1 MLASA
6 AAESPAL
13 LRFFRCF
20 SYHFFLLTVII
31 GPRIK
36 TPVTYCRKPTTMHR
50 FIISTVAGNK
60 RSLFVPTLFATAF
73 LSAPALHADAFS
85 DHVSFLPEG
94 PDITQNDVEKAQ
106 KAWGDAVV
114 AIGKAGRR
122 APAVAEA
129 AARTAYAFDLGPI
142 QFKPTLASEQ
152 PFRPD
157 LEGTLS
163 YFVSGNA
170 KYEEDSGF
178 ALRPW
183 SKVRFDN
190 HTVKMQGNI
199 AIAMGHYYFTGP
211 DGQETKVEYT
221 KGYVKTPDD
230 RVLIFLQDSSLPYQP

>member
-1 MLASA
+1 MYKSAINFPTIGKAPLAA
-6 AAESPAL
+6 IAL
-13 LRFFRCF
+13 LIAT
-20 SYHFFLLTVII
+20 LAVA
-31 GPRIK
+31 
-36 TPVTYCRKPTTMHR
+36 PVLQA
-50 FIISTVAGNK
+50 ST
-60 RSLFVPTLFATAF
+60 
-73 LSAPALHADAFS
+73 FS

-94 PDITQNDVEKAQ
+94 PDITQSDVENAQ

-114 AIGKAGRR
+114 AIGKGGKKA
-122 APAVAEA
+122 AEVAEE

-142 QFKPTLASEQ
+142 QFKPTLAAEQ

-211 DGQETKVEYT
+211 DGEETKVEYT
-221 KGYVKTPDD
+221 KGYVKTPDE
-230 RVLIFLQDSSLPYQP
+230 RVLIFLQDSSLPYQPE